1 MDKFDVEL
9 FNSSCYG
16 DLEGV
21 KNALANG
28 GRVNART
35 QKDFSPLLA
44 AAQNGHTEI
53 CCLLLAHGS
62 DVNEFSTVMGNITP
76 LHVAAV
82 RGHEATIAALLSWG
96 AEVNHQS
103 FPRGDTPLHAACQNG
118 HITAVL
124 TLLKAGA
131 SMSLPNKNE
140 VLPIHRAA
148 DRNRVEIVRILLEQG
163 CSPDTVLVSAI
174 LDLEWSML
182 MSSFL
187 LSAQNWRDSSHG
199 CCKYCI

>member
-1 MDKFDVEL
+1 MERVNKFDVEL

-21 KNALANG
+21 KNALANS

-35 QKDFSPLLA
+35 QEDFSPLLA

-53 CCLLLAHGS
+53 CGLLLAHGS
-62 DVNEFSTVMGNITP
+62 DVNEISTVMGNITP

-103 FPRGDTPLHAACQNG
+103 SPRGDTPLHVACQNG
-118 HITAVL
+118 HTASVL

-148 DRNRVEIVRILLEQG
+148 NRNRVEIVRILLEQG
-163 CSPDTVLVSAI
+163 CSPDTVLVSKMI
-174 LDLEWSML
+174 DLEMSML

-187 LSAQNWRDSSHG
+187 FSAQNWRDSSYSR
-199 CCKYCI
+199 C